1 MFMDLIEILTQ
12 FYQDPLAYS
21 FLFFIYTILAAI
33 ILPIPVE
40 IGLFNPNVHPV
51 LLISILA
58 IGKGVGAGIVFI
70 IGAKIRSFLTQ
81 INSSNP
87 LTKKILY
94 YCEQFVIK
102 YGNIGLFI
110 IMSIPLMIDS
120 VSLYLFSLLNPKEES
135 GKYALA
141 QHRFVLIN
149 IGAGI
154 VRGSIIMI
162 FFWLFQVRLVA

>member
-1 MFMDLIEILTQ
+1 MDLIEILTQ
-12 FYQDPLAYS
+12 SYQNPIIYS
-21 FLFFIYTILAAI
+21 FLFFIYTILAAV

-70 IGAKIRSFLTQ
+70 IGAKIRSLLKTM
-81 INSSNP
+81 NSSGP
-87 LTKKILY
+87 VTKKILT
-94 YCEQFVIK
+94 YCEAFVIK

-141 QHRFVLIN
+141 QQRFIIIN

-162 FFWLFQVRLVA
+162 VFWLFQVRLVS

>member
-1 MFMDLIEILTQ
+1 MMDLIEILTQ
-12 FYQDPLAYS
+12 SYQNPFVYS
-21 FLFFIYTILAAI
+21 FLFLIYTILAAV

-40 IGLFNPNVHPV
+40 IGLFNPNVPPL

-70 IGAKIRSFLTQ
+70 IGAKIRSFLKTT
-81 INSSNP
+81 NSSSA
-87 LTKKILY
+87 LTKKILS
-94 YCEQFVIK
+94 YCEKFVIR

-135 GKYALA
+135 GGYALA
-141 QHRFVLIN
+141 QGRFILIN
-149 IGAGI
+149 IGAGV

-162 FFWLFQVRLVA
+162 VFWLFQVKLVS

>member
-1 MFMDLIEILTQ
+1 MMDLIEILTQ
-12 FYQDPLAYS
+12 SYQDPLVYS
-21 FLFFIYTILAAI
+21 FLFLIYTILAAV

-40 IGLFNPNVHPV
+40 IGLFNPNVHPL

-70 IGAKIRSFLTQ
+70 IGAKIRSFLKTM
-81 INSSNP
+81 NSSSP
-87 LTKKILY
+87 LTKKILS
-94 YCEQFVIK
+94 YCEKFVIK

-120 VSLYLFSLLNPKEES
+120 ISLYLFSLLNPKEES

-141 QHRFVLIN
+141 QRRFILIN
-149 IGAGI
+149 IGAGV

-162 FFWLFQVRLVA
+162 VFWLFQVKLVS

>member
-1 MFMDLIEILTQ
+1 MDLIEILTQ
-12 FYQDPLAYS
+12 SYQDPIIYS
-21 FLFFIYTILAAI
+21 LLFFIYTILAAV

-40 IGLFNPNVHPV
+40 IGLFNPNVHP
-51 LLISILA
+51 LILISILA

-70 IGAKIRSFLTQ
+70 IGAKIRSLLKRM
-81 INSSNP
+81 NSSSI

-94 YCEQFVIK
+94 YCEKFVIK

-110 IMSIPLMIDS
+110 VMSIPLMIDS

-135 GKYALA
+135 GKYVLA
-141 QHRFVLIN
+141 QRRFIMIN
-149 IGAGI
+149 IGAGL

-162 FFWLFQVRLVA
+162 VFWLFQVRLVS